1 MFETI
6 ENKEITI
13 IDLPVQLC
21 GSILANFHES
31 FGEGHTLN
39 IYYKVRFKVFELL
52 LDSNQFQ
59 ILFLK
64 YFKSDCI

>member
-1 MFETI
+1 MFEII

-21 GSILANFHES
+21 GYLIRIN
-31 FGEGHTLN
+31 
-39 IYYKVRFKVFELL
+39 YYKVRFKFFELL
-52 LDSNQFQ
+52 FDSNQFR

-64 YFKSDCI
+64 YF